1 MSRGYEIYIDDLKM
15 PVTPPAITTTING
28 KNETVDLLNGGEF
41 NMIKKPGLTDIRL
54 RLRLP
59 SQNAGYVQDFKPQ
72 QVYLD
77 HFEALKV
84 VEDRRVFSWMIIR
97 SSSEE
102 GLSDGYMEYMTLE
115 EYEILE
121 DVSEGSDIIVEV
133 HLKQFVPLRDKITK
147 VTEDAEGGF
156 KAEEVPVPTGK
167 PKTPKSVEAVPNDS
181 LFLIAQKFLGDGERY
196 TELMALNNISNPND
210 LEAGQVIRLV

>member
-1 MSRGYEIYIDDLKM
+1 M
-15 PVTPPAITTTING
+15 PVAPPAITTTING

-147 VTEDAEGGF
+147 ITEDAEGGF
-156 KAEEVPVPTGK
+156 KAEEVPVPRGK
-167 PKTPKSVEAVPNDS
+167 PQAPKSVEAVPNDS

-210 LEAGQVIRLV
+210 LEVGQVIRLV